1 MDFNT
6 DKQLEE
12 VLQRSETSISDDGF
26 TESILAHLPKR
37 KIINAKPRCWTL
49 AGAAAIGSFLTLLL
63 APPIEKAFSLYK
75 VTHGY
80 HTTILA
86 DLMLIA
92 ILTIPTGWVV
102 YSQIQ
107 KDS

>member
-1 MDFNT
+1 MDFIT

-12 VLQRSETSISDDGF
+12 ALQRSETSISDNGF
-26 TESILAHLPKR
+26 TESVLACLPKR
-37 KIINAKPRCWTL
+37 RGISLKPRCWTL

-75 VTHGY
+75 ITHGY

-86 DLMLIA
+86 DLLLIT
-92 ILTIPTGWVV
+92 ILAVPTGWVL

-107 KDS
+107 KES